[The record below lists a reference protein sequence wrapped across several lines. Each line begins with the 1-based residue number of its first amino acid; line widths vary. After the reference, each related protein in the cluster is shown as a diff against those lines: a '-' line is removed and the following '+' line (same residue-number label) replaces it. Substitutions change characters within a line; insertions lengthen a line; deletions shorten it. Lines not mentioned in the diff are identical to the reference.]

1 MAYSDKV
8 IDHYE
13 NPRNVGAFDKGDDTV
28 GTGMVGAP
36 ACGDVMKLQIKVNP
50 ATGLIEDARLKTYG
64 CGSAIASSSLVTEW
78 VKGKT
83 LDQALEI
90 KNTNIAEELALPP
103 VKIHCSIL
111 AEDAIKAAV
120 QDYKARHGAGLPP
133 EAAAAPAAT
142 PAVH

>member
-1 MAYSDKV
+1 MAYSKKV
-8 IDHYE
+8 VEHYE
-13 NPRNVGAFDKGDDTV
+13 NPRNVGSFDKGDDTV

-50 ATGLIEDARLKTYG
+50 HTGLIEDAKFKTYG

-78 VKGKT
+78 VKGKS
-83 LDQALEI
+83 LDEALTI
-90 KNTNIAEELALPP
+90 KNTHIAEELALPP

-120 QDYKARHGAGLPP
+120 NDYKAKSANALTSGSRAD
-133 EAAAAPAAT
+133 
-142 PAVH
+142 